1 MYRLF
6 YSQSC
11 GYKMPISAQ
20 FTDTM
25 KLNSHV
31 VLHLVTTYK
40 QSMQTKTK
48 CKGCST
54 GMSCKSWQVL
64 WRTIPV
70 VRQIWFAMIWHVW
83 IVDIILWCLVLN
95 IDHLVKHATLSFITD
110 NVLSQSINAPLSLF
124 PQLLMSTSA
133 CAYPQTI
140 LQTVKSINNILHSL
154 RLSIT
159 KTVNYSSTA
168 RLQNMLMWLQK
179 LWWWPEST
187 KHHTK

>member
-1 MYRLF
+1 MGAVFPHFCPDKREIWHGDRGGPLLREKFHVFTGEKANFGPLSKNNTGMAALCMHRPAGNNKTQVLQCRFLVTSYEHNHIANIKTIKNSRNVFIDISCNTSVKNKICHFIMYRLF

-70 VRQIWFAMIWHVW
+70 VRQI
-83 IVDIILWCLVLN
+83 
-95 IDHLVKHATLSFITD
+95 
-110 NVLSQSINAPLSLF
+110 
-124 PQLLMSTSA
+124 
-133 CAYPQTI
+133 
-140 LQTVKSINNILHSL
+140 
-154 RLSIT
+154 
-159 KTVNYSSTA
+159 
-168 RLQNMLMWLQK
+168 
-179 LWWWPEST
+179 
-187 KHHTK
+187 